1 VYDHALDA
9 VAIIGPGPP
18 DSAAGYSDERTA
30 WSIAAMRIS
39 TIPLLQTSVP
49 DWLALAV
56 VIASITLA
64 VVTLSLM
71 LLRLRPAPDGEPNH
85 ASGIVRDPV
94 DPVLLLSAACVIALA
109 CAAWLLR

>member
-1 VYDHALDA
+1 
-9 VAIIGPGPP
+9 
-18 DSAAGYSDERTA
+18 
-30 WSIAAMRIS
+30 MRLS

-56 VIASITLA
+56 VIASIILA

-94 DPVLLLSAACVIALA
+94 LLLSAACVIALA